1 MTGDDINDL
10 LNRYWSETTGLMR
23 DCSVSELVRGEC
35 TSRPYFIFKID
46 LIGSTRLLAG
56 QRPAI
61 YARIAHSYLSAI
73 DSITQQFG
81 AEPEQ
86 TEYHGDSV
94 LALFPERGNSAV
106 EVLTAAI
113 QAHYAVHQLRHMAG
127 IPLRPK
133 VLLHFAPLTVAK
145 VGPWSETHRVAIGLP
160 IHLVAKHEKD
170 ITSAAVWLSDAIA
183 AKLVSQIR
191 GQFLERRYVEYTEME
206 QVPVPSPPLIP
217 LGNLL
222 SGLNPPEQ
230 NDYSLG
236 LLGALGAL
244 AYNPPPPP
252 PPRYEYRSVTKK
264 AADGFTVKLIPAY
277 RALGL
282 PVQVLGG

>member
-35 TSRPYFIFKID
+35 TSRPYFILKID

-56 QRPAI
+56 QRPAT

-170 ITSAAVWLSDAIA
+170 ITSAVVWLSDAIA
-183 AKLVSQIR
+183 AKLGSQIR
-191 GQFLERRYVEYTEME
+191 WQFLERR
-206 QVPVPSPPLIP
+206 
-217 LGNLL
+217 
-222 SGLNPPEQ
+222 
-230 NDYSLG
+230 
-236 LLGALGAL
+236 
-244 AYNPPPPP
+244 
-252 PPRYEYRSVTKK
+252 
-264 AADGFTVKLIPAY
+264 
-277 RALGL
+277 
-282 PVQVLGG
+282 